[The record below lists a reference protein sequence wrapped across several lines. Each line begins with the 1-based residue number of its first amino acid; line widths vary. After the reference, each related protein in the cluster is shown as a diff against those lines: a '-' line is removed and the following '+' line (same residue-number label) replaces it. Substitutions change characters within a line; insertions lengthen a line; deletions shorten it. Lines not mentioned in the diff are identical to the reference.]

1 MVAGRAL
8 RIARPRDSEALIDEE
23 RFQDD
28 EFMPYWAE
36 LWPSS
41 RALAELV
48 SARSLR
54 GARTVELGCG
64 LGLVS
69 VAAVLA
75 GGRVTANDWS
85 AESLR
90 FAERNAALNGMQ
102 LETVLCDWAQPA
114 PLLER
119 APWDLILASDVLYE
133 ARTCELLADLLP
145 QLGREALVA
154 DPDRITSGYFLEL
167 IEGRL
172 ECRTTTRRIG
182 GVTVS
187 IHRLTPAPSG

>member
-1 MVAGRAL
+1 MK
-8 RIARPRDSEALIDEE
+8 
-23 RFQDD
+23 RFSAAC
-28 EFMPYWAE
+28 FAILM
-36 LWPSS
+36 LSS
-41 RALAELV
+41 LAV
-48 SARSLR
+48 R
-54 GARTVELGCG
+54 
-64 LGLVS
+64 
-69 VAAVLA
+69 
-75 GGRVTANDWS
+75 
-85 AESLR
+85 
-90 FAERNAALNGMQ
+90 AERRRDPFSQVEIDQLRDAAQDPDTRLKLYVKFARAKGLSNTRIVDWRAMPSDLGRSD
-102 LETVLCDWAQPA
+102 VLV
-114 PLLER
+114 
-119 APWDLILASDVLYE
+119 ASDVLYE